1 MSDIGLYVSA
11 INIPDY
17 YENTRGYYGVK
28 VVSVLFVFG
37 YPFILEKTLKTIRFN
52 TYEKLILRKPLV
64 DGTYLCCKTFH
75 GGL

>member
-28 VVSVLFVFG
+28 VVSVFIFFG
-37 YPFILEKTLKTIRFN
+37 YPFILKE
-52 TYEKLILRKPLV
+52 
-64 DGTYLCCKTFH
+64 H
-75 GGL
+75 